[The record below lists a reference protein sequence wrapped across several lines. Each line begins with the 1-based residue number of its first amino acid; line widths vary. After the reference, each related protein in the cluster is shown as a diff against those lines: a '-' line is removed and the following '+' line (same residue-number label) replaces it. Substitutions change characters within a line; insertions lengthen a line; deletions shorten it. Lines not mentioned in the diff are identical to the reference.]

1 MQTLKRREFLN
12 PTAPRRAPSPE
23 GYWVHVSRAAMAC
36 RFEVT
41 TASRERAG
49 IEAAREALDE
59 VDRIEDQLTVFRE
72 TSEVSLVN
80 RHAATEAVRVTPS
93 LFELLRLS
101 EQMRRET
108 GGAFDV
114 TSGPLT
120 RCWGFLRREGRL
132 PDPLEIEE
140 ARARVGGDML
150 SLDEEARTVRFAR
163 EGLEINFG
171 SIGKGYALDRVA
183 PSVRRRVRSALLSA
197 GFSSMRAVGGG
208 DRGSRG
214 WVVGVRDP
222 RQKDRR
228 MAVLRLR
235 DCAMSTSGSEEQ
247 FFEHEGRRYGHI
259 IDPRT
264 GYPSEGVACVTVV
277 AESAAVSDALAT
289 AFYVGGRA
297 LAEEY
302 CARREGVLALVL
314 ESGAERA
321 VVLGRND
328 KCEVELTDE

>member
-1 MQTLKRREFLN
+1 MQTLKRREFFSPAAL
-12 PTAPRRAPSPE
+12 PRASSPE
-23 GYWVHVSRAAMAC
+23 GYWVHVSRPAMAC

-41 TASRERAG
+41 LPAREREG
-49 IEAAREALDE
+49 VEAAREALDE
-59 VDRIEDQLTVFRE
+59 VDRVEDLLTVFRE

-80 RHAATEAVRVTPS
+80 RRAATEAVRVSPQ
-93 LFELLRLS
+93 LFGLLRLC
-101 EQMRRET
+101 ERLRRET

-120 RCWGFLRREGRL
+120 RCWGFLGREGRL
-132 PDPLEIEE
+132 PCGREVEE
-140 ARARVGGDML
+140 ARSRVGGDKL
-150 SLDEEARTVRFAR
+150 VLDEESRSVRFAR
-163 EGLEINFG
+163 EGVEINFG
-171 SIGKGYALDRVA
+171 SIGKGYALDCAA
-183 PSVRRRVRSALLSA
+183 PGVRRRARSALLSA

-208 DRGSRG
+208 DAGQRG

-222 RQKDRR
+222 RRKDRR

-264 GYPSEGVACVTVV
+264 GYPAEGVAGVTVV
-277 AESAAVSDALAT
+277 AGSAAESDALAT

-302 CARREGVLALVL
+302 CANHAGVLALVL
-314 ESGAERA
+314 ESGAGRPS
-321 VVLGRND
+321 VLGGNE